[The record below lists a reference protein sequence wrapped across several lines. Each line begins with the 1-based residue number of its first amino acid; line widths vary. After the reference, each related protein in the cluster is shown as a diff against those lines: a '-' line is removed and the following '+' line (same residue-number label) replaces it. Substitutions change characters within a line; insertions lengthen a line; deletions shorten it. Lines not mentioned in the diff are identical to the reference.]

1 MYGDDQ
7 KDNVFKVAKRMVKAN
22 KDIIEEQCIWNDD
35 PLLPVRGEDKKMGSY
50 HEQLLN
56 TEFAWYRR

>member
-22 KDIIEEQCIWNDD
+22 KDIIEEQFI
-35 PLLPVRGEDKKMGSY
+35 
-50 HEQLLN
+50 
-56 TEFAWYRR
+56 

>member
-1 MYGDDQ
+1 
-7 KDNVFKVAKRMVKAN
+7 MVKAN

-35 PLLPVRGEDKKMGSY
+35 ALLPVRGEDKKIGSY